1 MLSSP
6 CARFEKTMCAQQVT
20 IVLLL
25 VAWLFVSAYHIYLRL
40 FSRHSLPESLP
51 WVGVDDGFFS
61 RARANIRTF
70 LHTRD
75 LVQEGYYKYSKNN
88 LPFVLPNATTGP
100 EVILP
105 MSHMKWLHEQPDNV
119 LSQNE
124 VNRQFLQADYTMLHP
139 KIIHDTVHGDVIKKE
154 LTKYL
159 GDFTEGV
166 QEEIDY
172 AFRKT
177 WGVNTKDWVEV
188 SAYNTMLDIIAR
200 VSNRALV
207 GLPLCRDE
215 QYIGYSS
222 KFARLVVVQATF
234 LSQVPNLFK
243 FIVAPVVNSLDT
255 LRYHKCAKYIIPIIK
270 QRNSAAPCCEKKND
284 YVQWCIDHSYQN
296 NDPSLRNPDLISKR
310 LSVLQ
315 FAGIQSSAITLT
327 NLILD
332 LGASPLISKYLS
344 IMRDEVRLE
353 LAAENGVWS
362 KAALARMVT
371 LDSAARESLRLWAF
385 VSRGVMKQVIKKEGI
400 NLPTGEHLSYGTNVG
415 IHNYPV
421 HHDEEY
427 YKNPNSFDPLRFC
440 SPIEPANGCGENA
453 AQSVRYKGTP
463 LVMTTSKY
471 LAFSHGKH
479 SCPGRFFASQ
489 QLKLVLAYIATNY
502 DIQPIDLRPENNWL
516 VGSQGPP
523 LNVQV
528 RIRRREG
535 TV

>member
-1 MLSSP
+1 MGSG
-6 CARFEKTMCAQQVT
+6 FEKTVYALQT
-20 IVLLL
+20 TTALFLLAFL
-25 VAWLFVSAYHIYLRL
+25 IVSAHHVYLRL

-51 WVGVDDGFFS
+51 WVGVDGNFFS
-61 RARANIRTF
+61 RARANVRTF

-105 MSHMKWLHEQPDNV
+105 MSHMKWLQEQPDNV

-139 KIIHDTVHGDVIKKE
+139 KIIHDTVHEDVIKKE
-154 LTKYL
+154 LTRYL
-159 GDFTEGV
+159 GNFTEDV

-172 AFRKT
+172 AFRKA
-177 WGVNTKDWVEV
+177 WGVNTKDWVEI
-188 SAYNTMLDIIAR
+188 SPYTTMLEIIAR
-200 VSNRALV
+200 VSNRILV

-215 QYIGYSS
+215 RYIGHSS

-234 LSQVPNLFK
+234 LSQVPDLFK
-243 FIVAPVVNSLDT
+243 FIVAPIVNGLDT
-255 LRYHKCAKYIIPIIK
+255 LRYRKCAKYIIPIIN
-270 QRNSAAPCCEKKND
+270 QRNSASPKGEKEND
-284 YVQWCIDHSYQN
+284 YIQWCIDHSYRN

-344 IMRDEVRLE
+344 IMREEVRSE
-353 LAAENGVWS
+353 LGAENGVWS

-385 VSRGVMKQVIKKEGI
+385 VSRGVMKQVVKKDGI
-400 NLPTGEHLSYGTNVG
+400 NLPTGEHLPFGTNVG

-421 HHDEEY
+421 HHDEDY
-427 YKNPNSFDPLRFC
+427 YQNPYSFDPLRFC
-440 SPIEPANGCGENA
+440 SPIEPANQYEKKS

-463 LVMTTSKY
+463 LVTTTPKY

-502 DIQPIDLRPENNWL
+502 DIQHIDLRPENNWL

-528 RIRRREG
+528 RIRRREE